1 VTTAQ
6 EGSTPIRK
14 NKRASRRQPAKG
26 STRAVAYGNAL
37 GLGRNIAS
45 AVLDVSETG
54 ARLLLTKRLADGAEF
69 EVNFEGPGSRP
80 VKMLALVVWSV
91 EAADGRFVTG
101 IRFEKALNYAAF
113 QALSRS

>member
-1 VTTAQ
+1 MSPSEQGTT
-6 EGSTPIRK
+6 PNRK
-14 NKRASRRQPAKG
+14 NKRSSRRLPAKG

-45 AVLDVSETG
+45 GVLDVSETG
-54 ARLLLTKRLADGAEF
+54 ARLLLNRRLADGAEF
-69 EVNFEGPGSRP
+69 EVNFEGPGARP
-80 VKMLALVVWSV
+80 VKLHAYVVWSV

-101 IRFEKALNYAAF
+101 VRFEKALNYAAL